1 MVSIR
6 YIALSLT
13 LTTVTLMG
21 PSPLPSTGHGG
32 SAVDSPPASGE
43 RPSIERSNI
52 ERSNSEQSSIE
63 QFSAEKDG
71 SSSLFAQSAAQV
83 LNRDFPSREI
93 SFLLLDAHT
102 GRVLVSRWHH
112 PDAPIPMGSLLKP
125 FAALAYGEGHD
136 YHYPNHTCRG
146 TSTGCWLPRGHGDV
160 DLTTAI
166 AHSCNSYFLML
177 TADLTADDVSLTAA
191 RFGLDRPAQEVSGAE
206 LAGLGTRW
214 RTSPV
219 SLAQAYLELVRE
231 RAQPGVREILDGMA
245 LSARRGT
252 GVQVH
257 RAFPSADA
265 LVKTGTAACTHSR
278 HAPGDGFSVVLVPAD
293 DPQILLLVRVHG
305 VPGAQAAKTAGQMLR
320 RIEN

>member
-1 MVSIR
+1 MVAIR

-13 LTTVTLMG
+13 LTTLTLTG
-21 PSPLPSTGHGG
+21 PSPLPLPSPGHGG
-32 SAVDSPPASGE
+32 SAVDSPPASSE
-43 RPSIERSNI
+43 RPNI
-52 ERSNSEQSSIE
+52 ERSNIE

-71 SSSLFAQSAAQV
+71 NSSLFAQSAAQV

-102 GRVLVSRWHH
+102 GRVLASRWHH

-125 FAALAYGEGHD
+125 FAALAYGERHD

-160 DLTTAI
+160 DLITAI
-166 AHSCNSYFLML
+166 AHSCNSYFRML
-177 TADLTADDVSLTAA
+177 TADLTADDVSPTAA
-191 RFGLDRPAQEVSGAE
+191 RFGLDRPVQEVSGAE

-305 VPGAQAAKTAGQMLR
+305 VPGAQVAKTAGQMLR